1 MRIRLFAILFFVA
14 LTVASVHSN
23 DRQVQTVPRSVLAKI
38 DPWVLD
44 QTAAKGQAEFLV
56 VLADQADLSA
66 AEGLRTKEEKGQYV
80 YRTLFDKAQATQKP
94 ILSWLKSNG
103 IAHQSFYIVNMIW
116 VKGTIDIALSLAAR
130 PDVGRIDGNPVIHNN
145 LPQPSAAPDGDKGMN
160 KPDAP
165 EAIEPGINHTNA
177 PLVWAM
183 GFTGQ
188 GIVVGAEDTGYRWD
202 HNALKQH
209 YRGWNGSTAD
219 HNYNWHD
226 SIHSG
231 GGSCGANSI
240 QPCDDHGHGT
250 HTAGTAVGDDGANN
264 QIGMAPGAKWIG
276 CRNMDQ
282 GNGTPATYTECF
294 QFFLAPYPVGG
305 TTAQGDPTKAPDV
318 TTNSWGCPPSEGC
331 TTTTLLAA
339 VAAQRAAG
347 IVTVVAA
354 GNSGS
359 ACSTVSDPPSFYA
372 DSFTVGALNTGQDTI
387 ASFSSRGPV
396 TADGSNRQKP
406 DIAAPGTNT
415 RSSTNSSVSSYANLS
430 GTSMATPHVAG
441 AVALL
446 LSIQPSLRG
455 NVSAI
460 EDILRDSAFHI
471 SSSLCSSSG
480 SPNNVFGSGRLNV
493 KAAADIALTTF
504 SPKSAAFTAM
514 GSDGS
519 LNISAP
525 AGVSWTATTA
535 DTWITIVSGSG
546 TGNGIV
552 TFNVRDNTSE
562 RFRIGKITVAHRDF
576 TVRQEGFGQS
586 GCTYGL
592 APNFQSFSAGGG
604 AGSTTVI
611 ASEECIWTATSN
623 VGWITIT
630 SDNGG
635 LGTGG
640 LTFTVAVNSSGASRK
655 GTINISGTTFSVKQK

>member
-1 MRIRLFAILFFVA
+1 MRIRLLAILFFVA

-23 DRQVQTVPRSVLAKI
+23 VYQLQTVPRSVLAKI
-38 DPWVLD
+38 DPWVLNE
-44 QTAAKGQAEFLV
+44 TAAKGQAEFLV

-66 AEGLRTKEEKGQYV
+66 AERLRTKEEKGSYV
-80 YRTLFDKAQATQKP
+80 YRVLYDKAQNTQKP
-94 ILSWLKSNG
+94 IINWLKSNA
-103 IAHQSFYIVNMIW
+103 IEHQSFYIVNMIL
-116 VKGTIDIALSLAAR
+116 VKGTIDVALALAAR
-130 PDVGRIDGNPVIHNN
+130 QDVRRIDGNPVIHNN
-145 LPQPSAAPDGDKGMN
+145 LPQATAAPDTN
-160 KPDAP
+160 KPDALD
-165 EAIEPGINHTNA
+165 AIEPGITHTNA

-188 GIVVGAEDTGYRWD
+188 GAVVGAEDTGYRWD
-202 HNALKQH
+202 HTALKPH

-219 HNYNWHD
+219 HNFNWHD

-231 GGSCGANSI
+231 GGSCGANST

-250 HTAGTAVGDDGANN
+250 HTVGTATGDDGAGN

-331 TTTTLLAA
+331 TTTSLQAA

-359 ACSTVSDPPSFYA
+359 SCSTVSDPPSFYA
-372 DSFTVGALNTGQDTI
+372 DSFTVGALNTGLDTI

-406 DIAAPGTNT
+406 DIAAPGTST
-415 RSSTNSSVSSYANLS
+415 RSSYRTTTTSYASFS

-446 LSIQPSLRG
+446 LSTQPSLRG
-455 NVSAI
+455 KVSVI
-460 EDILRDSAFHI
+460 EDILKDSAFHI

-480 SPNNVFGSGRLNV
+480 VPNNVFGYGRLDAL
-493 KAAADIALTTF
+493 AAANMALTTF
-504 SPKSAAFTAM
+504 SPQSAAFTAT
-514 GSDGS
+514 GAEGS
-519 LNISAP
+519 LNVSAP
-525 AGVSWTATTA
+525 AGVNWTATTN
-535 DTWITIVSGSG
+535 DTWITIVNGSG
-546 TGNGIV
+546 TGNGTVNFI
-552 TFNVRDNTSE
+552 VRDNPDQT
-562 RFRIGKITVAHRDF
+562 FRIGAITVAHRDF
-576 TVRQEGFGQS
+576 IVRQEGFGQS
-586 GCTYGL
+586 GCTYAL
-592 APNFQSFSAGGG
+592 TPTLPSFPAGGG
-604 AGSTTVI
+604 AGSTTVVTG
-611 ASEECIWTATSN
+611 EGCIWAATSN
-623 VGWITIT
+623 VSWITIT

-635 LGTGG
+635 SGVGPLA
-640 LTFTVAVNSSGASRK
+640 FTVGVNSSGHSRK
-655 GTINISGTTFSVKQK
+655 GTINISGTTFSLKQK